1 MRKKG
6 IVSIDLFKQIA
17 SFSLNAQIDSISAEN
32 IEEALRIRLVEEK
45 FLELFSQ
52 GKMNGTVHTC
62 VGQEF
67 SAVAVAGQL
76 TEDDWVTSNHRCHG
90 HFISKTKNWQGLI
103 DELMGL
109 ESGVC
114 KGLGSSQHLYA
125 SGFLSNGPQA
135 ALVPVA
141 TGIALHKKIHNQS
154 GIAVSYIGEGTLGE
168 GALYEAFNLASL
180 YQAPHLIVCEN
191 NLYSQST
198 PQLTGV
204 SGSILARPE
213 AFGIK
218 TFEADTW
225 NIETLIKVSREA
237 INYVRNGSPAFLM
250 IRTYRLNAHSK
261 GDDDRDKDEVQF
273 FKDNDPIGQLLE
285 IEKWAK
291 LAQKISLQIN
301 DHIVKAS
308 PNVLSF
314 DNYVKDQLPRKTT
327 AKFEP
332 VVNEKK
338 RMIQALNG
346 AYRETLEAGAFHIG
360 EDICDPYGGAFKVTK
375 GLSTDF
381 PKMVRNSSI
390 SEDGLLG
397 VAIGIALMGTH
408 SFAEIMF
415 GDFMTHTFDQLISN
429 ASKIHHM
436 YAFQASVP
444 VRIRTPMGGKRGYG
458 PTHSQSLE
466 KHFLGIDNVGVISLS
481 SLMDPAIA
489 ISESKEV
496 DFPLVILENKV
507 DYGKMLWS
515 GSEDFELN
523 RESKIFGSLR
533 LSPKMAAPSLTIVS
547 YGETARHI
555 ADHLERFFEETDFV
569 PELICLT
576 QLHPLDSNLIER
588 SVKKTGQLLTV
599 EDGSIDFGL
608 GAEIFSKLTEKG
620 QSFQFA
626 LRVGAE
632 PVPVPSITQL
642 ELEVLPTIDRIISLV
657 KTKKSMHRVQS

>member
-1 MRKKG
+1 MNIRDFRQLAQKE
-6 IVSIDLFKQIA
+6 
-17 SFSLNAQIDSISAEN
+17 SFSGGNMIPPQF
-32 IEEALRIRLVEEK
+32 IEEAIRIRLIEQK

-76 TEDDWVTSNHRCHG
+76 MQDDWVTSNHRCHG
-90 HFISKTKNWQGLI
+90 HFISKTKNWRGLI

-125 SGFLSNGPQA
+125 KGFLSNGPQA

-141 TGIALHKKIHNQS
+141 TGIALHKKIHKKN

-168 GALYEAFNLASL
+168 GALYEAFNLASI
-180 YQAPHLIVCEN
+180 YQVPHLIVCEN

-198 PQLTGV
+198 PQSFGV
-204 SGSILARPE
+204 SGSVFNRPK

-225 NIETLIKVSREA
+225 DLVNLMEVSKQA
-237 INYVRNGSPAFLM
+237 IDYVRAGCPAFLV

-261 GDDDRDKDEVQF
+261 GDDDRDVSEVQF
-273 FKDNDPIGQLLE
+273 FKDNDPITRLLC
-285 IEKWAK
+285 IERWAT
-291 LAQKISLQIN
+291 LAQQIAAQIDEHVAN
-301 DHIVKAS
+301 AS
-308 PNVLSF
+308 PDVLSF
-314 DNYVKDQLPRKTT
+314 DNYVKDQLPRKIT
-327 AKFEP
+327 AKLEP
-332 VVNEKK
+332 VFNEKK
-338 RMIQALNG
+338 RMIQALNS
-346 AYRETLEAGAFHIG
+346 AYRMTLDAGAFHIG

-375 GLSTDF
+375 GLSSDF
-381 PKMVRNSSI
+381 PEMVRNSSI
-390 SEDGLLG
+390 SENGLLG
-397 VAIGIALMGTH
+397 VAIGMALMGTP

-415 GDFMTHTFDQLISN
+415 GDFMTHTFDQLINN

-436 YAFQASVP
+436 YASQISVP

-466 KHFLGIDNVGVISLS
+466 KHLLGIDNVGVISLS
-481 SLMDPAIA
+481 SLIDPRVAIMETKDA
-489 ISESKEV
+489 YY
-496 DFPLVILENKV
+496 PLVILESKV
-507 DYGKMLWS
+507 DYGKTLWG
-515 GSEDFELN
+515 GSEYFEL
-523 RESKIFGSLR
+523 SKEAKKFGALR
-533 LSPKMAAPSLTIVS
+533 LTPKMAMPSLTVVS

-555 ADHLERFFEETDFV
+555 ADHLEQLFEETDFV
-569 PELICLT
+569 PELICIT
-576 QLHPLDSNLIER
+576 QLHPLDLNLVDR
-588 SVKKTGQLLTV
+588 SVKKTGSLLTV

-608 GAEIFSKLTEKG
+608 GAEILAKLVERG
-620 QSFQFA
+620 RHLQFA

-632 PVPVPSITQL
+632 PVPIPSITKL
-642 ELEVLPTIDRIISLV
+642 ELEVLPTIDRIIALV
-657 KTKKSMHRVQS
+657 NAKKLTNRVKS

>member
-1 MRKKG
+1 MSIKDFQKLAESG
-6 IVSIDLFKQIA
+6 LSSIDLGPLSK
-17 SFSLNAQIDSISAEN
+17 S
-32 IEEALRIRLVEEK
+32 IEEAILIRLVEQK

-76 TEDDWVTSNHRCHG
+76 TENDWVTSNHRCHG

-109 ESGVC
+109 ETGVC

-125 SGFLSNGPQA
+125 KGFLSNGPQA

-141 TGIALHKKIHNQS
+141 TGIALYKKIHQQD

-168 GALYEAFNLASL
+168 GALYEAFNLASI

-198 PQLTGV
+198 PQEIGV

-213 AFGIK
+213 AFGLK

-225 NIETLIKVSREA
+225 NLERLMQASKEA
-237 INYVRNGSPAFLM
+237 IDYVRSGHPAFLL

-261 GDDDRDKDEVQF
+261 GDDDRDASEVQF
-273 FKDNDPIGQLLE
+273 FRNRDPLHQLLATE
-285 IEKWAK
+285 RWSALAK
-291 LAQKISLQIN
+291 SISDQI
-301 DHIVKAS
+301 DYHIAKV
-308 PNVLSF
+308 NLDVLTF
-314 DNYVKDQLPRKTT
+314 ENYVKDQLPRKVT
-327 AKFEP
+327 AKLEP
-332 VVNEKK
+332 VRNEKK
-338 RMIQALNG
+338 RMVQALNS
-346 AYRETLEAGAFHIG
+346 AYRKTLEAGAFHIG

-381 PKMVRNSSI
+381 PLMVRNSSI
-390 SEDGLLG
+390 SENGLLG
-397 VAIGIALMGTH
+397 IAIGMALMGTH

-481 SLMDPAIA
+481 SLIDPMIA
-489 ISESKEV
+489 INESRAV

-507 DYGKMLWS
+507 DYGKTLWS
-515 GSEDFELN
+515 DSMYFELT
-523 RESKIFGSLR
+523 REAKIFGALR
-533 LSPKMAAPSLTIVS
+533 LTAKVAAPSLTIVS

-576 QLHPLDSNLIER
+576 QLHPLDTNLIER
-588 SVKKTGQLLTV
+588 SVKKTGRLLVV

-608 GAEIFSKLTEKG
+608 GAEIISKLIEKG
-620 QSFQFA
+620 RSLEFV

-632 PVPVPSITQL
+632 PVPVPSITKL
-642 ELEVLPTIDRIISLV
+642 ELEVLPTIERIITQVNIRKSLRGV
-657 KTKKSMHRVQS
+657 KS

>member
-1 MRKKG
+1 M
-6 IVSIDLFKQIA
+6 SIDLFKNLASYPLHNQINNL
-17 SFSLNAQIDSISAEN
+17 SEGV
-32 IEEALRIRLVEEK
+32 IEEAIRIRLVEQK

-67 SAVAVAGQL
+67 SAVAIAGQL
-76 TEDDWVTSNHRCHG
+76 TESDWVTSNHRCHG

-125 SGFLSNGPQA
+125 RGFLSNGPQA

-141 TGIALHKKIHNQS
+141 TGIALHKKIHNQD

-168 GALYEAFNLASL
+168 GALYEAFNLASI

-198 PQLTGV
+198 PQLMGV

-225 NIETLIKVSREA
+225 NIEKLMQVSRVA
-237 INYVRNGSPAFLM
+237 IDYARTGRPAFLM

-261 GDDDRDKDEVQF
+261 GDDDRDASEVQF
-273 FKDNDPIGQLLE
+273 FKDNDPITKLLD
-285 IEKWAK
+285 IQQWAD
-291 LAQKISLQIN
+291 LAKKIATQID
-301 DHIVKAS
+301 DHIA
-308 PNVLSF
+308 NVEPEILSF
-314 DNYVKDQLPRKTT
+314 KNYVKDQLPRKTT
-327 AKFEP
+327 AKLEP
-332 VVNEKK
+332 VINEKK
-338 RMIQALNG
+338 RMVQALNG
-346 AYRETLEAGAFHIG
+346 AYRKTLEVGAFHIG

-375 GLSTDF
+375 GLSTEF
-381 PKMVRNSSI
+381 PEMVRNASI
-390 SEDGLLG
+390 SENGLLG
-397 VAIGIALMGTH
+397 VAIGMALMGTH

-481 SLMDPAIA
+481 SLIDPAVA
-489 ISESKEV
+489 IEESKDI

-507 DYGKMLWS
+507 DYGRTLWG
-515 GSEDFELN
+515 GSHDFELT
-523 RESKIFGSLR
+523 REAKVFGALR
-533 LSPKMAAPSLTIVS
+533 LQPKVAAPSLTIVS

-555 ADHLERFFEETDFV
+555 ADHLDRFFEETDLV

-576 QLHPLDSNLIER
+576 QLHPLDTNLIER
-588 SVKKTGQLLTV
+588 SVKKTGRLLTV

-608 GAEIFSKLTEKG
+608 GAEVLSKLAEKG
-620 QSFQFA
+620 QAFELA

-632 PVPVPSITQL
+632 PVPVPSITKL
-642 ELEVLPTIDRIISLV
+642 ELEVLPTIDRIIALV
-657 KTKKSMHRVQS
+657 NTKKSTHGVKA

>member
-1 MRKKG
+1 MNIKDFQQLALSGSNPNG
-6 IVSIDLFKQIA
+6 IGLSPQL
-17 SFSLNAQIDSISAEN
+17 
-32 IEEALRIRLVEEK
+32 IEEALRIRLVEQK

-76 TEDDWVTSNHRCHG
+76 TANDWVTSNHRCHG

-125 SGFLSNGPQA
+125 KGFLSNGPQA

-141 TGIALHKKIHNQS
+141 TGIALYNKIHKQE

-168 GALYEAFNLASL
+168 GALYEAMNLASI
-180 YQAPHLIVCEN
+180 YEVPHLIVCEN

-198 PQLTGV
+198 PQLIGV
-204 SGSILARPE
+204 SGSILDRPK

-225 NIETLIKVSREA
+225 NFEKLMQVAKEA
-237 INYVRNGSPAFLM
+237 IDYVRTGHPAFLA

-261 GDDDRDKDEVQF
+261 GDDDRDITEVQF
-273 FKDNDPIGQLLE
+273 FKDNDPLTKLLG
-285 IEKWAK
+285 IEQWAA
-291 LAQKISLQIN
+291 LAQKIAAQID
-301 DHIVKAS
+301 DHVA
-308 PNVLSF
+308 NVNPVILNF
-314 DNYVKDQLPRKTT
+314 ENYVKDQLPRKTT
-327 AKFEP
+327 AKLEP
-332 VVNEKK
+332 VVNERK
-338 RMIQALNG
+338 RMVAALNS
-346 AYRETLEAGAFHIG
+346 AYRKTLEAGAFHIG

-375 GLSTDF
+375 GLSIDF
-381 PKMVRNSSI
+381 PLMVRNTSI
-390 SEDGLLG
+390 SENGLLG
-397 VAIGIALMGTH
+397 VAIGMALMGTH

-436 YAFQASVP
+436 YAFQTSVP

-481 SLMDPAIA
+481 SLIDPAVA
-489 ISESKEV
+489 IEESRDV
-496 DFPLVILENKV
+496 DFPMVILENKV
-507 DYGKMLWS
+507 DYGKTLWS
-515 GSEDFELN
+515 GSEYFELT
-523 RESKIFGSLR
+523 REAKIFGALR
-533 LSPKMAAPSLTIVS
+533 LNPKIAVPSLTIVS

-555 ADHLERFFEETDFV
+555 ADHLEQFFEETDFV

-576 QLHPLDSNLIER
+576 QLHPLHTNLIER
-588 SVKKTGQLLTV
+588 SVKKTGRLLTV
-599 EDGSIDFGL
+599 EDGSVDFGL
-608 GAEIFSKLTEKG
+608 GAEILSKLVEKG
-620 QSFQFA
+620 QTLQFV

-632 PVPVPSITQL
+632 PVPVPSITKL
-642 ELEVLPTIDRIISLV
+642 ELEVLPTIDRIIASV
-657 KTKKSMHRVQS
+657 NAKKLTHGVRS

>member
-1 MRKKG
+1 MNLEDFRY
-6 IVSIDLFKQIA
+6 L
-17 SFSLNAQIDSISAEN
+17 AEAGSN
-32 IEEALRIRLVEEK
+32 PNTLKLPSKLIEEALLIRLVEQK
-45 FLELFSQ
+45 FLDLFSQ

-67 SAVAVAGQL
+67 SAVAIAGQL
-76 TEDDWVTSNHRCHG
+76 TQDDWVTSNHRCHG

-125 SGFLSNGPQA
+125 KGFLSNGPQA

-141 TGIALHKKIHNQS
+141 TGIALHNKIHKQE

-180 YQAPHLIVCEN
+180 YRAPHLIICEN

-198 PQLTGV
+198 PQSIGV
-204 SGSILARPE
+204 SGSILDRPK

-225 NIETLIKVSREA
+225 NLEKLMLVSKEA
-237 INYVRNGSPAFLM
+237 IDYVRTGHPAFFV

-261 GDDDRDKDEVQF
+261 GDDDRDVSEVHF
-273 FKDNDPIGQLLE
+273 FNNHDLITKLLA
-285 IEKWAK
+285 IDQWAA
-291 LAQKISLQIN
+291 LAQKIAMQID
-301 DHIVKAS
+301 DHVANVS
-308 PNVLSF
+308 MEVLSF
-314 DNYVKDQLPRKTT
+314 ESYVKDQLPRKTT
-327 AKFEP
+327 AKLKP
-332 VVNEKK
+332 VFNEKK
-338 RMIQALNG
+338 RMVQALNS
-346 AYRETLEAGAFHIG
+346 AYRKTLETGAFHIG

-381 PKMVRNSSI
+381 PMMVRNTSI
-390 SEDGLLG
+390 SENGLLG
-397 VAIGIALMGTH
+397 VAIGMALMGTH

-436 YAFQASVP
+436 YAFQTSVP

-466 KHFLGIDNVGVISLS
+466 KYFLGIDNVGVISLS
-481 SLMDPAIA
+481 SLIDPAVA
-489 ISESKEV
+489 INEIRGV
-496 DFPLVILENKV
+496 NFPLVILENKV

-515 GSEDFELN
+515 GAECFELS
-523 RESKIFGSLR
+523 REAKVFGALR
-533 LSPKMAAPSLTIVS
+533 LNPKMAAPSLTIVS

-555 ADHLERFFEETDFV
+555 ADHLERLFEETDFI

-576 QLHPLDSNLIER
+576 QLHPLDTNLIER
-588 SVKKTGQLLTV
+588 SVKKTGRLLTV

-608 GAEIFSKLTEKG
+608 GAEILSKLVEKG
-620 QSFQFA
+620 KSFKFV

-632 PVPVPSITQL
+632 PVPVPSTTKL
-642 ELEVLPTIDRIISLV
+642 ELEVLPTIDRIIALV
-657 KTKKSMHRVQS
+657 NSKKSTHGVRA

>member
-1 MRKKG
+1 MNIEDFRQLAQSG
-6 IVSIDLFKQIA
+6 SNQIRVEL
-17 SFSLNAQIDSISAEN
+17 SSQF
-32 IEEALRIRLVEEK
+32 IEEALRIRLVEQK
-45 FLELFSQ
+45 FLELFAQ

-76 TEDDWVTSNHRCHG
+76 TADDWVTSNHRCHG
-90 HFISKTKNWQGLI
+90 HFISKTKNWEGLI

-114 KGLGSSQHLYA
+114 KGLGSSQHLFA
-125 SGFLSNGPQA
+125 KGFLSNGPQA

-141 TGIALHKKIHNQS
+141 TGIALYKKIHKQE
-154 GIAVSYIGEGTLGE
+154 GIAVSYVGEGTLGE
-168 GALYEAFNLASL
+168 GALYEAFNLASI

-198 PQLTGV
+198 PQAMGV
-204 SGSILARPE
+204 SGSVLERPK

-225 NIETLIKVSREA
+225 NFENLMQVSKAA
-237 INYVRNGSPAFLM
+237 IDYVRTGHPAFLV

-261 GDDDRDKDEVQF
+261 GDDDRDGAEVQF
-273 FKDNDPIGQLLE
+273 FKDNDPLTKLLN
-285 IEKWAK
+285 IEQWAT
-291 LAQKISLQIN
+291 LAQKIAAQID
-301 DHIVKAS
+301 DHVANVDPK
-308 PNVLSF
+308 VLSF

-327 AKFEP
+327 AKLEP

-338 RMIQALNG
+338 RMVAALNS
-346 AYRETLEAGAFHIG
+346 AYRKTLEAGAFHIG

-381 PKMVRNSSI
+381 PLMVRNTSI
-390 SEDGLLG
+390 SENGLLG
-397 VAIGIALMGTH
+397 VAIGMALMGTH

-436 YAFQASVP
+436 YAFQTSVP

-481 SLMDPAIA
+481 SLIDPAVA
-489 ISESKEV
+489 IEESKDV
-496 DFPLVILENKV
+496 DFPMVILENKV
-507 DYGKMLWS
+507 DYGKTLWS
-515 GSEDFELN
+515 NSEYFELT
-523 RESKIFGSLR
+523 REAKIFGALR
-533 LSPKMAAPSLTIVS
+533 LNPKIAAPSLTIVS

-555 ADHLERFFEETDFV
+555 ADNLERFFEETDFV

-576 QLHPLDSNLIER
+576 QLHPLDTNLIER
-588 SVKKTGQLLTV
+588 SVKKTGRLLTV
-599 EDGSIDFGL
+599 EDGSVDFGL
-608 GAEIFSKLTEKG
+608 GAEILSKLVEKG
-620 QSFQFA
+620 QTLQFA

-632 PVPVPSITQL
+632 PVPVPSITKL
-642 ELEVLPTIDRIISLV
+642 ELEVLPTIDRIIALV
-657 KTKKSMHRVQS
+657 NAKKSTHGVQS